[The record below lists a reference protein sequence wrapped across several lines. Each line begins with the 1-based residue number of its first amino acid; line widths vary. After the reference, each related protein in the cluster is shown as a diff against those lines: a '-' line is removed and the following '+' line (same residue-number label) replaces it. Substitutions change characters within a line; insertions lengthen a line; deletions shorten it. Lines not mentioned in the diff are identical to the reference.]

1 MTLKPIEIDNQ
12 FLREEGSGIVV
23 KAEEVKEENLIIEI
37 CKASVYEMT
46 ALGDL
51 IVQFSTPMKTD
62 YINLTWINSTII
74 DMYIIPADNR

>member
-1 MTLKPIEIDNQ
+1 
-12 FLREEGSGIVV
+12 
-23 KAEEVKEENLIIEI
+23 
-37 CKASVYEMT
+37 MT